1 MSPVTPSGAGKS
13 GLTRTGAGGRGGAVE
28 LEVRAEEAAGTDTA
42 TGGSREER
50 KEKGLV
56 RMAL

>member
-1 MSPVTPSGAGKS
+1 MTPSGAGKS
-13 GLTRTGAGGRGGAVE
+13 GLTRTECRRAWRCSRE

-50 KEKGLV
+50 KEKRLV